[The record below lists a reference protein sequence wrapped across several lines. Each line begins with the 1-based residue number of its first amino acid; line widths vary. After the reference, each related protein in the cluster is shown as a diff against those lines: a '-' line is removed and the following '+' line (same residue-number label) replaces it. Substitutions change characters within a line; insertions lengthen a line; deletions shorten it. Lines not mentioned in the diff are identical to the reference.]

1 MASTSIAWGDGTSDY
16 LTCTYSAS
24 SGNQTVTISSSLNKG
39 TTSRKKTLK
48 VSTASGV
55 YATMTITQIRDSIGS
70 MKIGSTF
77 AIPYE
82 LSIIEPPLY
91 NSVSTM
97 SLENENGIKNEGNIA
112 NENLGIASEMT
123 INESLEDFNNQ
134 SEEEIDNTTNKSSN
148 GFFSMLKRLFS

>member
-48 VSTASGV
+48 VSTVSGV
-55 YATMTITQIRDSIGS
+55 YATMTITQIRDSIGG

-77 AIPYE
+77 VIP
-82 LSIIEPPLY
+82 I
-91 NSVSTM
+91 SVSAVMAT
-97 SLENENGIKNEGNIA
+97 SLSLDENEGSVA
-112 NENLGIASEMT
+112 NESLGITSEMT
-123 INESLEDFNNQ
+123 IDESEEELISE
-134 SEEEIDNTTNKSSN
+134 SEEEINNTTTKSSN